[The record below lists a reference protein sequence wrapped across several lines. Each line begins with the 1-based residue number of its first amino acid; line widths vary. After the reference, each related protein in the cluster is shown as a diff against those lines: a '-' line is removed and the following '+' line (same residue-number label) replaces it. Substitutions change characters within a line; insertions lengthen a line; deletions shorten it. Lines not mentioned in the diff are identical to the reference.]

1 MKNVILLVGAMSL
14 MVACGPNYKAEV
26 ENLKKQQD
34 SLLSVYNSQR
44 TEMEG
49 YLRDITDIQLSLNE
63 LTTQEQILKAKS
75 EGDINIP
82 VKQTI
87 LNDLAAIRVA
97 IDSNKKKLASVQS
110 KLKKANGKITDL
122 EKMVA
127 DLNEQLAIRDSS
139 IVLLGTTIAELS
151 VKVNSMETAM
161 SEVKADNEVKAKE
174 IADKTAKLNTG
185 YYTVGTFKA
194 LRDKQVISNDGLI
207 VKSKDMKSDFNR
219 DAFTKVDITTTKVIA
234 LNYTKDAKLVSNH
247 PSDSYSIVREN
258 DKVKSIEVI
267 DPDRFW
273 SSSKYLVIAV
283 Q

>member
-1 MKNVILLVGAMSL
+1 MKNVILLVGVMSL

-49 YLRDITDIQLSLNE
+49 YLQDITEIQLSLNE

-87 LNDLAAIRVA
+87 LNDLAAIRVS
-97 IDSNKKKLASVQS
+97 IESNKKKLASVQS

-174 IADKTAKLNTG
+174 IADKTAKLNTA
-185 YYTVGTFKA
+185 YYTIGTFKA

-207 VKSKDMKSDFNR
+207 IKSKDMKSDFNR

-234 LNYTKDAKLVSNH
+234 LNYPKEVKVVSNH

-258 DKVKSIEVI
+258 NKVKSLEVV
-267 DPDRFW
+267 DPEKFW
-273 SSSKYLVIAV
+273 SNSKYLVIAE

>member
-1 MKNVILLVGAMSL
+1 MKNVILLAGVISL
-14 MVACGPNYKAEV
+14 MVACGPNYKSEV
-26 ENLKKQQD
+26 ERLQKQQD
-34 SLLSVYNSQR
+34 SLLTAYNSQQ

-49 YLRDITDIQLSLNE
+49 YLQDITEIQISLND

-82 VKQTI
+82 VKQII

-97 IDSNKKKLASVQS
+97 IESNKKKLASVHS
-110 KLKKANGKITDL
+110 KLKKANGKIANL
-122 EKMVA
+122 EKMVS
-127 DLNEQLAIRDSS
+127 DLNDQLAIRDSS

-151 VKVNSMETAM
+151 EKVNSVECAM
-161 SEVKADNEVKAKE
+161 AEVKTDNEVKAKE

-185 YYTVGTFKA
+185 YYTIGTFKA

-234 LNYTKDAKLVSNH
+234 LNYPKEVRLVSNH
-247 PSDSYSIVREN
+247 PADSYSIVKEN
-258 DKVKSIEVI
+258 NKVKSLEVI

-273 SSSKYLVIAV
+273 SNSKYLVIAEI
-283 Q
+283 

>member
-34 SLLSVYNSQR
+34 SLLAVYNSQR

-49 YLRDITDIQLSLNE
+49 YLRDITDIQLSLND

-75 EGDINIP
+75 EGDINLTA
-82 VKQTI
+82 KENI
-87 LNDLAAIRVA
+87 LNDLSAIQSTIEA
-97 IDSNKKKLASVQS
+97 NKKKLASVQA
-110 KLKKANGKITDL
+110 KLKKANGKIADL
-122 EKMVA
+122 ERMVA
-127 DLNEQLAIRDSS
+127 DLNNQLSIRDSS
-139 IVLLGTTIAELS
+139 ISLLGTTIAELS

-161 SEVKADNEVKAKE
+161 TEVKADNEVKAKE
-174 IADKTAKLNTG
+174 IADKTAKLNTA
-185 YYTVGTFKA
+185 YYTIGTFKS

-207 VKSKDMKSDFNR
+207 VKSKDIKSDFNR

-234 LNYTKDAKLVSNH
+234 LNYPKEVKVVSNH
-247 PSDSYSIVREN
+247 PSDSYSVVKEN
-258 DKVKSIEVI
+258 NKVKSLEVI

-273 SSSKYLVIAV
+273 SSSKYLIIAT